1 MRAGMPSLDQTPDS
15 STHHAPTLPHARH
28 HPRARAAC
36 AHPHDRSLYRPD
48 VTALANCADCAPR
61 SHPGGLRCPR
71 LRCWRRAPGGARSRG
86 AQCAPGTPHPRRGGT
101 WLRVDCVRN
110 GGGPARAV
118 QPGPA
123 QHVAGGQW
131 RGHSEPALRRDL
143 APDRGGR
150 GPGALRG
157 SLRCARSG
165 SRWPRG
171 DRMRRSLPGCTP
183 PWPPC
188 RCAANTESPHRPSVL
203 APAAHRRGRAPSSRV
218 PPRHRA
224 IGPSTRTQ
232 QKPTPHIA
240 RRTGFS
246 FDCPVPR
253 APTPS
258 IASTHPRSHVN
269 RHVVRNP
276 H

>member
-61 SHPGGLRCPR
+61 SHQGGLRCPR
-71 LRCWRRAPGGARSRG
+71 LRCCAALPEARGRG
-86 AQCAPGTPHPRRGGT
+86 AHSALLAHPIRDAAELGCEWIACETVEDRPE
-101 WLRVDCVRN
+101 RSN
-110 GGGPARAV
+110 
-118 QPGPA
+118 
-123 QHVAGGQW
+123 
-131 RGHSEPALRRDL
+131 PALRNMWRAASGEGTANPRFVVTSLPIAAVEARALYEDL
-143 APDRGGR
+143 YGAHGLARAGHGVTAC
-150 GPGALRG
+150 GVLCPGARHLGRPADA
-157 SLRCARSG
+157 LLTRS
-165 SRWPRG
+165 RLTALPC
-171 DRMRRSLPGCTP
+171 SLPQRT
-183 PWPPC
+183 
-188 RCAANTESPHRPSVL
+188 AAGGL
-203 APAAHRRGRAPSSRV
+203 RRRAY
-218 PPRHRA
+218 HRA
-224 IGPSTRTQ
+224 IGPSGQTQ

-246 FDCPVPR
+246 FDCHGPR

-258 IASTHPRSHVN
+258 IASTRPRSHVN